1 MSDLDTFVRE
11 RTAERCCAMVCR
23 ALVAV
28 VMCMTGSCTISNVF
42 GPAPAA
48 EPTEQPRCAFNPE
61 PGFSD
66 YRCHAAAAYCGRH
79 HEPEAPSSVEQ
90 KGGGE

>member
-42 GPAPAA
+42 APTARERVVYQAPQCA
-48 EPTEQPRCAFNPE
+48 EDHAGWRRCT
-61 PGFSD
+61 
-66 YRCHAAAAYCGRH
+66 AAAAYCGRH
-79 HEPEAPSSVEQ
+79 HAPEAPSSVEQ